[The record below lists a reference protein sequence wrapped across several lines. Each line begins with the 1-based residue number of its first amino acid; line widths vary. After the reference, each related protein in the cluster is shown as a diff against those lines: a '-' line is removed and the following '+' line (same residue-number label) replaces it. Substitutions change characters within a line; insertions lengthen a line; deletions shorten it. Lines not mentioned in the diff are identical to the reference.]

1 MTFFRTLWRSN
12 FLIKLRSWEYWP
24 FNLVYLPIYIYWFW
38 LSIKA
43 RSFLFFSSSNPG
55 IENGGMLGESKIKI
69 FDNIAPALKPVTI
82 YCAFG
87 EEFEQVQTKILQHN
101 LSYPIIAK
109 PDIGERGWQV
119 EKINNDTE
127 LKNYIAQ
134 IPVNFLIQEYL
145 DLPLEMGIFYYRYPG
160 KERGCVSS
168 IVMKEMLTVT
178 GDGSSTLKE
187 LILNYDRAKLQWSVL
202 KEKYSSSLNEIL
214 DKGEARELVS
224 IGNHSRGTK
233 FLNGNYLI
241 NDSLNRTFDEIS
253 KAIPGFFFGRYD
265 IRVQSEESL
274 YQGELKIMELNGAGS
289 EPAHIYH
296 PGFSLLEAYKVLF
309 HHWRVLYEISRD
321 NNKLGVRYA
330 TLKEGL
336 IEYKKIKALDKLKK

>member
-1 MTFFRTLWRSN
+1 MMLLSKIWRSN
-12 FLIKLRSWEYWP
+12 FSIKLRSWEYWP
-24 FNLVYLPIYIYWFW
+24 FNLVYLPIYFYWFW

-43 RSFLFFSSSNPG
+43 KSFLFFSSSNPG

-69 FDNIAPALKPVTI
+69 FDNIASDLKPVTI
-82 YCAFG
+82 FCTL
-87 EEFEQVQTKILQHN
+87 EEGYDQVRSKIFQEGLQ
-101 LSYPIIAK
+101 YPIIAK

-119 EKINNDTE
+119 EKINNDDE
-127 LKNYIAQ
+127 LRNYISQ

-145 DLPLEMGIFYYRYPG
+145 DLPIEMGVFYYRYPNEDLG
-160 KERGCVSS
+160 RVSS
-168 IVMKEMLTVT
+168 IVIKEMLSVT
-178 GDGSSTLKE
+178 GDGRSTLKE
-187 LILNYDRAKLQWSVL
+187 LILNYDRAKLQWDVL
-202 KEKYSSSLNEIL
+202 KEKYSSSLNDVLEN
-214 DKGEARELVS
+214 GEERELVS

-233 FLNGNYLI
+233 FLNGNHLI
-241 NDSLNRTFDEIS
+241 NEILNETFDKIS
-253 KAIPGFFFGRYD
+253 QDIPGFFFGRYD
-265 IRVQSEESL
+265 IRVASEESL
-274 YQGELKIMELNGAGS
+274 YEGKLKIMELNGAGS

-296 PGFSLLEAYKVLF
+296 PGFSLFEAYKVLF